1 MKKIEI
7 DDELYQYI
15 AGQTQHIGESASSIL
30 RRLLDIN
37 VVEHKSLS
45 RDDNNFSTLV
55 KLVSSSTFLE
65 EKKLVN
71 RFLLIL
77 SSLYL
82 CDKRLFSKAALS
94 LHGSK
99 RRYLSQNEEQL
110 LQSGNNTKPRP
121 IPNSPYFVVTNSNTD
136 RKIFIIEALMNNMAV
151 PEQILNLVKRQFVT
165 K

>member
-55 KLVSSSTFLE
+55 KLVSSSTFIE